1 MLALSVITC
10 VILQFMVLRN
20 ALGFGYRECPFFFV
34 GFEDITFFKGLIMI
48 VFPIVL
54 PLWCF
59 ILVSFENWFLVWY
72 LVPLVKGWL
81 AWYFTVQGLFFV
93 SISCP
98 WLKCEIALTVCVCFI
113 VLDWWVLAL
122 RTATPGIQIRQQTK
136 CIFV

>member
-1 MLALSVITC
+1 
-10 VILQFMVLRN
+10 
-20 ALGFGYRECPFFFV
+20 
-34 GFEDITFFKGLIMI
+34 MI
-48 VFPIVL
+48 VFTIVL

-59 ILVSFENWFLVWY
+59 ILVSFENWCLVWY
-72 LVPLVKGWL
+72 LVLLVKGWL

-93 SISCP
+93 SSSCP